1 MIEKLKN
8 IFGLIANIIK
18 SRWVI
23 ILLASI
29 MISILIWLK
38 DILFTEVFLRVPIYL
53 VIIIGAFTLYPIFK
67 FIYFIFS
74 KSDLEMIVYGGLS
87 WKPSR
92 FKFRYPEPKCPHC
105 GSNISYSVVRKP
117 YIVARSLSDI
127 ENVHDKSIRY
137 EYECPNHGVLNVQN
151 KPMDHLQELAKSK
164 IDSAT

>member
-8 IFGLIANIIK
+8 IFWLIANIIK

-23 ILLASI
+23 IFLASI

-38 DILFTEVFLRVPIYL
+38 GFLFTEVFLRLPLYIVL
-53 VIIIGAFTLYPIFK
+53 IIGAFAFYPIIK
-67 FIYFIFS
+67 FIHFIFF
-74 KSDLEMIVYGGLS
+74 KRDLEMIAYGGLS

-105 GSNISYSVVRKP
+105 GSNIRYSVIRKP
-117 YIVARSLSDI
+117 YILARNLSDI
-127 ENVHDKSIRY
+127 ENVHDKSTRY

-151 KPMDHLQELAKSK
+151 KPMDHMQELAKNK
-164 IDSAT
+164 IDIAA